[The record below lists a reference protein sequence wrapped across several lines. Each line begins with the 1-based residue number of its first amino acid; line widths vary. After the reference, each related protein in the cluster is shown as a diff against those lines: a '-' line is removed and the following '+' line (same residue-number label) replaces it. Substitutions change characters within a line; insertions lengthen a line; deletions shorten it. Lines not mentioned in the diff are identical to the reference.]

1 MSDDDEEE
9 EPKKQSTALFQ
20 FKSGEGEYMTD
31 RKRLHDLKPVAGA
44 VYGLAGAGAV
54 ALVVGL
60 AAFATPRPAGA
71 LPAYAQ
77 QTGLAC
83 GRCHVNPAGGG
94 PRTAF
99 GNAFAANGHKVPAA
113 GAKPGKKSDGA
124 PSAPSGT
131 APPSSTPAVTGFN
144 GGYYSSAVNPTFG
157 YVPEL
162 GYSNA
167 VDFKIYPHS
176 D

>member
-1 MSDDDEEE
+1 MMDRGQECDVQ
-9 EPKKQSTALFQ
+9 PV
-20 FKSGEGEYMTD
+20 SG
-31 RKRLHDLKPVAGA
+31 V
-44 VYGLAGAGAV
+44 VYGLAGALAT
-54 ALVVGL
+54 ALIVGV
-60 AAFATPRPAGA
+60 AAFSVPQRADA

-94 PRTAF
+94 ARTAF
-99 GNAFAANGHKVPAA
+99 GNAFAANGHKVPSK
-113 GAKPGKKSDGA
+113 GAKPGKKSEG
-124 PSAPSGT
+124 APSGT
-131 APPSSTPAVTGFN
+131 SPPTSTPAVTGFN

-162 GYSNA
+162 GYSNP